1 MTYPRHDEDYIQL
14 DETVWKHDYRTS
26 SWENFKLGL
35 QQSCELF
42 YPDYS
47 LEWILRTDASDFGV
61 GGMFIQLFV
70 KEDGTEEHQV
80 IAICSKKLS
89 PTALKWST
97 IQKEGYGIFYSTHKF
112 DYYLRGKPF
121 TVETD
126 HNNLLWMEA
135 SEVPMIV
142 RWRIYLQSFDFK
154 IRHIKGRDN
163 TFRGYPFAHAG
174 DGL

>member
-1 MTYPRHDEDYIQL
+1 
-14 DETVWKHDYRTS
+14 VWKHDYRTS

-163 TFRGYPFAHAG
+163 
-174 DGL
+174 GL